1 METWYFGLVCNAII
15 AVVYMLIAIAII
27 VPLTQSRQ
35 LRTNPLG
42 AATAAIFF
50 TCSVHHGAHS
60 VHMLLP
66 AFGMDEAQGL
76 AMRTAW
82 GWPLAIWDIIGA
94 LVGIYYWTLRRTY
107 SSLMQGA
114 KLFEDMRE
122 REAQALEINDNV
134 LQGLVVAKMA
144 LDLGEPEKADRA
156 LSTAISSASKM
167 ITDLLGSEHFANTM
181 LRSAP
186 AVTSAGPIDVPLSD
200 SAEQRP
206 GKPRGG
212 GSAT

>member
-1 METWYFGLVCNAII
+1 MTTWVIGLICNAII
-15 AVVYMLIAIAII
+15 AVVYMMIALAII
-27 VPLTQSRQ
+27 VPLTKSRQ
-35 LRTNPLG
+35 LWTNPLG

-66 AFGMDEAQGL
+66 AFGLDEVQGL

-107 SSLMQGA
+107 SDLMHGA
-114 KLFEDMRE
+114 KLFEDMRQ
-122 REAQALEINDNV
+122 REQQALEINDNV

-144 LDLGEPEKADRA
+144 LDLGDPAKADRA
-156 LSTAISSASKM
+156 LSTSIESASRM
-167 ITDLLGSEHFANTM
+167 ITDLLGSEHFAINM

-186 AVTSAGPIDVPLSD
+186 AVTSVTEARNERPDDPL
-200 SAEQRP
+200 
-206 GKPRGG
+206 GG
-212 GSAT
+212 GATT